1 MKTLIYC
8 LDILKIEKDSEF
20 YRDDVQKNLIES
32 ANESDEWISATK
44 IIAYTYSSLKTISEM
59 IVHASFPNLNC
70 LIFDV
75 ICKRHRRQKNEFRN
89 NNLQNL

>member
-20 YRDDVQKNLIES
+20 YRDALDLVQKNLIES

-44 IIAYTYSSLKTISEM
+44 IIAYTYSSLK
-59 IVHASFPNLNC
+59 
-70 LIFDV
+70 
-75 ICKRHRRQKNEFRN
+75 N
-89 NNLQNL
+89 NIRDDSSCFFSLSQLSDFLTLSAKGMKTKE